1 MNNLLAGCLLL
12 FLAAPCHAAGGE
24 GQPQVSGFSFI
35 SSFLQMCAALLLVVG
50 LILLTYYASTRLL
63 RKVPALSQ
71 ANRQIR
77 VVEVRAMAPRKS
89 LILVE
94 VGGEYLLLAD
104 SGEHLTFIKQI
115 NMLDEIEVLND
126 TPDQQSFRAI
136 LKRTLGR
143 A

>member
-1 MNNLLAGCLLL
+1 MNNLLACCLLL

-24 GQPQVSGFSFI
+24 GQPQVSSFSFI

-50 LILLTYYASTRLL
+50 LILLTYYASTRLM
-63 RKVPALSQ
+63 RKVPVLSQ

-77 VVEVRAMAPRKS
+77 VVEVRAIAPRKS

-94 VGGEYLLLAD
+94 VGGEYLLLAN
-104 SGEHLTFIKQI
+104 SGEQLTFIKQI
-115 NMLDEIEVLND
+115 NMLEEIEVLDDN
-126 TPDQQSFRAI
+126 PVQLPFRAI
-136 LKRTLGR
+136 LKRAIGR